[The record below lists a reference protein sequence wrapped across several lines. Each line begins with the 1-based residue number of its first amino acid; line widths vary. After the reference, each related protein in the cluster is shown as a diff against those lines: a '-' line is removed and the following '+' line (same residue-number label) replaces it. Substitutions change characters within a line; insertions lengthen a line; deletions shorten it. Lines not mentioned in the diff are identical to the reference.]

1 MSFGRP
7 NLLRRDTIALTHF
20 EDLYAARPDP
30 WHLASS
36 DYERAKYAA
45 TLAALP
51 RDRYPRALEIG
62 CAIGVLTQALGD
74 RCDDLLAIEPVGR
87 ALAEARHRNAGSP
100 WIRFAS
106 LFVPEEWPDG
116 AFDLVV
122 LSEVID
128 YLGEADV
135 VALARKVT
143 ASLLAN
149 GDVILVHWVG
159 KKGGVATDIRIRRP
173 KSAGKGSSPSSFL
186 PRPVAGSCLAFL

>member
-1 MSFGRP
+1 MP
-7 NLLRRDTIALTHF
+7 KPLRRDTIALTHF

-30 WHLASS
+30 WRLASS

-51 RDRYPRALEIG
+51 RHRYARALEIG

-74 RCDDLLAIEPVGR
+74 RCDDLLAIEPVDN
-87 ALAEARHRNAGSP
+87 ALAEARRRNAASP

-106 LFVPEEWPDG
+106 LFVPGQWPDG

-135 VALARKVT
+135 VALAEKVS
-143 ASLLAN
+143 ASLLPGA
-149 GDVILVHWVG
+149 DVILVHWVG
-159 KKGGVATDIRIRRP
+159 KKRGEPSEDEASDRFIAAAENLTILRQDRNADYRLDLLRR
-173 KSAGKGSSPSSFL
+173 
-186 PRPVAGSCLAFL
+186 R